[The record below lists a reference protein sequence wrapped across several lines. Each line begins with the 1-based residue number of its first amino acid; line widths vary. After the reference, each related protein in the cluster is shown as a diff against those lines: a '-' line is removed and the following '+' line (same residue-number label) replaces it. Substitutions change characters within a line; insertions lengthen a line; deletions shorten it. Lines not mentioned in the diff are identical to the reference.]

1 VAAPR
6 VSVEEAPPAVALGP
20 AFELAGVATSQTD
33 GEPARTAV
41 VSVRGDVL
49 LVRPGD
55 SLPGGYTVVRVEE
68 SALIVTDPSGREVV
82 LHLK

>member
-1 VAAPR
+1 
-6 VSVEEAPPAVALGP
+6 
-20 AFELAGVATSQTD
+20 
-33 GEPARTAV
+33 

-55 SLPGGYTVVRVEE
+55 SLPGGYTVARVEE
-68 SALIVTDPSGREVV
+68 SALIVTDASGRELV